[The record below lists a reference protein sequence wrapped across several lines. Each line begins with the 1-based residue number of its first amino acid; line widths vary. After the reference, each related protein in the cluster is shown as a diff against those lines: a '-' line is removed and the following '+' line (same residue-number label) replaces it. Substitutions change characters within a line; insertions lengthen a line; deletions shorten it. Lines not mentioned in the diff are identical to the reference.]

1 MTKKKLK
8 IFVAGHKGM
17 VGSSIV
23 RNLKKKNI
31 NKVFTVDKIRVDL
44 TDQKKV
50 FNYLNKHKFDQ
61 IYIAAAKVGGIYA
74 NNTYPAEFIFNNLM
88 IASNIIHGGFLAG
101 TKKILFLGSSCIYP
115 KYSKQPMHESELLN
129 GYLEPTNEPYAIAKI
144 SGIKM
149 CESYNRQYKNKK
161 LDFRSLMPCNL
172 FGLGDNYHKSNSH
185 VIPALIR
192 KIHEAKIKNKKYVE
206 IWGSGKVRREF
217 LFVDDLAEICVKYM
231 NISSKK
237 VKKFS
242 DAMCS
247 HINVGAGWDLTI
259 EELAYRISKIINY
272 DGKLY
277 FNKNYPDGHPQK
289 LLNVK
294 KIKKLLKVKYTN
306 FDDALFISY
315 RDYLHKKLV

>member
-172 FGLGDNYHKSNSH
+172 FGLGDN
-185 VIPALIR
+185 
-192 KIHEAKIKNKKYVE
+192 
-206 IWGSGKVRREF
+206 
-217 LFVDDLAEICVKYM
+217 
-231 NISSKK
+231 
-237 VKKFS
+237 
-242 DAMCS
+242 
-247 HINVGAGWDLTI
+247 
-259 EELAYRISKIINY
+259 
-272 DGKLY
+272 
-277 FNKNYPDGHPQK
+277 
-289 LLNVK
+289 
-294 KIKKLLKVKYTN
+294 
-306 FDDALFISY
+306 
-315 RDYLHKKLV
+315 